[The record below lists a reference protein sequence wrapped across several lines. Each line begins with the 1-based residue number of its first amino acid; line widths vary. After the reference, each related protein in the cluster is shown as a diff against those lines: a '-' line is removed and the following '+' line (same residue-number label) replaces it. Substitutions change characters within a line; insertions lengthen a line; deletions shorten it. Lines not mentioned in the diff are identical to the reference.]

1 MIVKFKIALTLSQG
15 VVLSRQLF
23 RSTAM
28 VGGMTLISRLLGFVR
43 DMLIARFFGV
53 DSSTDA
59 FFVAFK
65 IPNFMRRLFA
75 EGAFSHAFVPAISE
89 YQQRADKQALKQ
101 FLDKTAGSLS
111 FALVLLTA
119 IMIIIAPM
127 LMWLL
132 APGFT
137 WQGEQHTLAV
147 QLLRLMLPYLL
158 FIVLVAYAGSILNA
172 HGQFFVPALTPAL
185 LNISMI
191 IATVWFAPM
200 TQQPL
205 LVLAGSVLAAGIIQL
220 LMQVPALM
228 KLGLMPCLRLDYQDV
243 AVKRLIKQLLPALFS
258 VSVTQINLLLDS
270 LFASFLAVGSVS
282 WLYYSDRLVE
292 FPLGILGLALAT
304 VILPIL
310 AKHHAL
316 NDPQQFSASLD
327 WGLRLVLLIG
337 LPASTGLILLA
348 KPLLST
354 LFQYHEFTVQDV
366 HFSAQ
371 SLSAYALGLPAYFM
385 IKILVPGFTA
395 RQDLTTPV
403 RYAIYA
409 MVLSLCLN
417 VLAIPF
423 AHAGLALAT
432 SLGALCNALL
442 LLNQLCQTK
451 FFRPSRGWWLFISR
465 ISFACFVMAV
475 TVYLLV
481 NPDWWNSWSATM
493 RALHLLKWI
502 TISIVIYCLGLA
514 ISGLRWRHLQLSPS
528 KTHTPRL

>member
-1 MIVKFKIALTLSQG
+1 MQG
-15 VVLSRQLF
+15 DVLSRQLF
-23 RSTAM
+23 RSTVA
-28 VGGMTLISRLLGFVR
+28 VGSMTLISRLLGFVR

-75 EGAFSHAFVPAISE
+75 EGAFSHAFVPAISA
-89 YQQRADKQALKQ
+89 YQQRTDKQALKQ
-101 FLDKTAGSLS
+101 FLDKTAGSLT
-111 FALVLLTA
+111 FTLVLLTA
-119 IMIIIAPM
+119 IMIVIAPV
-127 LMWLL
+127 LIGVL

-137 WQGEQHTLAV
+137 WQGEQHLLAV

-172 HGQFFVPALTPAL
+172 HGQFFVPAFTPAL

-191 IATVWFAPM
+191 IATVWLAPM
-200 TQQPL
+200 TPQPL
-205 LVLAGSVLAAGIIQL
+205 LALAGSVVFAGIMQL
-220 LMQVPALM
+220 FMQVPALM
-228 KLGLMPCLRLDYQDV
+228 RLGLMPRLRLDYQDV
-243 AVKRLIKQLLPALFS
+243 AVRRLIKQLLPTLFS

-304 VILPIL
+304 VILPML

-316 NDPQQFSASLD
+316 NDPQQFSAALD

-366 HFSAQ
+366 NFSAR

-409 MVLSLCLN
+409 MVLSLGLN
-417 VLAIPF
+417 ILAIPF

-442 LLNQLCQTK
+442 LLNQLVRTRIFQPC
-451 FFRPSRGWWLFISR
+451 RGWWIFISR
-465 ISFACFVMAV
+465 IGFACFVMAAS
-475 TVYLLV
+475 VYSLV
-481 NPDWWNSWSATM
+481 NPDEWNHWGVTM

-502 TISIVIYCLGLA
+502 TISLVIYLLSLA
-514 ISGLRWRHLQLSPS
+514 ISGLRWRHFQFSPY
-528 KTHTPRL
+528 KTDMPLL